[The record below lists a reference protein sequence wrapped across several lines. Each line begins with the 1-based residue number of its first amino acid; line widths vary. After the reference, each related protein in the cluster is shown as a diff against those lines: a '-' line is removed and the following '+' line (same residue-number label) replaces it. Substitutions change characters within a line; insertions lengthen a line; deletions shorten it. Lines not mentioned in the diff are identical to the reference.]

1 MFFERRDDVAMEMTS
16 DVVRERGA
24 DLHQVVAGFDG
35 RLRRYLARAL
45 KAEDVEDTLQEIYVR
60 LTRRAQGDPP
70 PDFNATYVFKTAD
83 SVLNDLYRRRRSRHS
98 GAHDELPE
106 DLATERPSPFDE
118 LRWRQNADLLR
129 AAIAKLPPPE
139 RRVLLQSRVEGLSLD
154 EISRRNRT
162 PMRTVQRQLSQ
173 ALSHCRDSLKECG
186 WFEI

>member
-1 MFFERRDDVAMEMTS
+1 MTINVA
-16 DVVRERGA
+16 
-24 DLHQVVAGFDG
+24 QVVAGFDG

-45 KAEDVEDTLQEIYVR
+45 KADDVEDTLQEIYMR
-60 LTRRAQGDPP
+60 LARRAQGDPP

-83 SVLNDLYRRRRSRHS
+83 SVLHDLYRRRRARHS
-98 GAHDELPE
+98 AEHDELSEHLP
-106 DLATERPSPFDE
+106 AERPSPFDE
-118 LRWRQNADLLR
+118 VRWRQNADMLR
-129 AAIAKLPPPE
+129 AAIAKLPTPE
-139 RRVLLQSRVEGLSLD
+139 RRVLLQSRIEGLSLD